1 MCRLSSNA
9 MAAERPLPA
18 EIGRYRVVR
27 LLGQGAMG
35 RVLLAHDP
43 VLDRDVAVK
52 LLRDDLVL
60 PDEQRRTLLDRMRQE
75 ARASARVNH
84 PNIVALHDMGD
95 HPELGL
101 FLVFEYIQGETL
113 KDRLERG
120 PVGPAAVARLA
131 REVGSALATAHA
143 AGVLHRDIKPE
154 NIMLCPTGAKV
165 ADFGIARVPDS
176 TLTFGGGLLG
186 TPAYSAPEA
195 LSDAKFSP
203 QSDQFSFAATLYEA
217 LSGRRAFPGDD
228 AMAVAARIQTE
239 DPPRIA
245 AACGVD
251 VHVDTILARGL
262 LKYPRGRFDTCEE
275 LGDALAEALE
285 LAPRTAMPTL
295 PDKMHQ
301 AAADEM
307 AGSRNVRATLLGL
320 VVGATLTVGVYQL
333 SGLGDDD
340 SDPLLETSAHASA
353 LPPEDPLPVAWLA
366 ERPLEANKLATRV
379 SAVGARTGGLAR
391 DGGAD
396 ATTDDG
402 GADSDAGQS
411 ARRAATAN
419 ETGQSARGPAS
430 KTTRSRDGGAAR
442 KGVPRTTRKT
452 KRN

>member
-1 MCRLSSNA
+1 
-9 MAAERPLPA
+9 
-18 EIGRYRVVR
+18 
-27 LLGQGAMG
+27 
-35 RVLLAHDP
+35 
-43 VLDRDVAVK
+43 
-52 LLRDDLVL
+52 
-60 PDEQRRTLLDRMRQE
+60 MRQE

-101 FLVFEYIQGETL
+101 FLVFEYIRGETL

-275 LGDALAEALE
+275 LGNALAEALE
-285 LAPRTAMPTL
+285 LSPRTAMPTL
-295 PDKMHQ
+295 PDRMHQ

-307 AGSRNVRATLLGL
+307 AGSRNARAMVLGL
-320 VVGATLTVGVYQL
+320 VVGVALTLGVYQL
-333 SGLGDDD
+333 AGLGDDE
-340 SDPLLETSAHASA
+340 SEALLETSAHASA
-353 LPPEDPLPVAWLA
+353 LPSEDPAPVAWLA
-366 ERPLEANKLATRV
+366 ERPAEGNKLATRV
-379 SAVGARTGGLAR
+379 SAVGARTRGLPRDGGPDATTG

-396 ATTDDG
+396 G
-402 GADSDAGQS
+402 DAGLV
-411 ARRAATAN
+411 
-419 ETGQSARGPAS
+419 ARGPAS
-430 KTTRSRDGGAAR
+430 KTTGSRDGGAPRKAAR
-442 KGVPRTTRKT
+442 RTTKRT